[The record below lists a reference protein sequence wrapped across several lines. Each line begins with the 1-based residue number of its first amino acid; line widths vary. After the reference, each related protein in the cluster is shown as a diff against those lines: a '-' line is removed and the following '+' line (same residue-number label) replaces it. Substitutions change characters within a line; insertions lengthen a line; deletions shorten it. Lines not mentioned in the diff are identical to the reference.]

1 MYFIILIALVICVW
15 FLTRKTISKYF
26 NFTLKGKAENIVTI
40 FFVAFGI
47 FCCLLY
53 LKYDSKGYEYGL
65 GCNFCNK
72 KLPYNLVPVS
82 NSEYP
87 QRFYLNDED
96 DFELVGIGFS
106 YRKNSFKIRDFLA
119 YGYNDTSVVVKCTDS
134 LNTIRYLTSYETGY
148 KSKKGNPE
156 ISFKDLSNSDFEQVK
171 DKYQWFEIDKEQGYS
186 IDRYK
191 FLSMLGALFSLLL
204 LIIFMFKLRN
214 KKALI

>member
-1 MYFIILIALVICVW
+1 MFFLILISLIICVW

-26 NFTLKGKAENIVTI
+26 NFNLSSKAKNIITI

-47 FCCLLY
+47 FCSLLY

-87 QRFYLNDED
+87 QSFYLNDED

-106 YRKNSFKIRDFLA
+106 YRKNSFKIKNFLA
-119 YGYNDTSVVVKCTDS
+119 YGYKDTSVVVKCTDS
-134 LNTIRYLTSYETGY
+134 LNTIKYLVSYETDY
-148 KSKKGNPE
+148 KNKKGNPV
-156 ISFKDLSNSDFEQVK
+156 IGFKDLSNSDFEQVK
-171 DKYQWFEIDKEQGYS
+171 EKYQWFEIDEEKANT
-186 IDRYK
+186 IRFMK
-191 FLSMLGALFSLLL
+191 FIFMLGVLLSL
-204 LIIFMFKLRN
+204 IFVVWRLFKLRS
-214 KKALI
+214 KKATN

>member
-15 FLTRKTISKYF
+15 FLTRKTVSRYF
-26 NFTLKGKAENIVTI
+26 NFTLSCKAGSIVTI
-40 FFVAFGI
+40 FFVAFGM
-47 FCCLLY
+47 FCSLLY

-72 KLPYNLVPVS
+72 KLPYNLVPIS

-87 QRFYLNDED
+87 QRFYLNDEE

-106 YRKNSFKIRDFLA
+106 YRKNSFKIKNFLG
-119 YGYNDTSVVVKCTDS
+119 YGYNDTSVIVKCTDS

-148 KSKKGNPE
+148 KSKNGNPE

-171 DKYQWFEIDKEQGYS
+171 EKNTGG
-186 IDRYK
+186 
-191 FLSMLGALFSLLL
+191 L
-204 LIIFMFKLRN
+204 KLM
-214 KKALI
+214 KKKLMQ